1 MRPDP
6 RKALSSRRTLAA
18 AAVAFLA
25 AATVAA
31 CSAPGGSS
39 SAASGGGSSSA
50 KSPIIVAVTGQ
61 NSGAEYAPGPA
72 SAYNQQKAII
82 DAWNAAGGID
92 GHPLEMKFFDTQS
105 SAATA
110 ATLVPQIKSSGA
122 KVAMVCCFPAEVGAI
137 TAGLASSGPLTFI
150 IPPPV
155 PTPANSFIFDA
166 TPPPSAGVTATA
178 KFIGLKGWKNI
189 ALITDTTPE
198 GLAGPAIIAD
208 GKQYGYTVTTHQ
220 VFDTSATSVST
231 QVSKIAAAKPDAIV
245 LYSTGPQVA
254 TVFNGLLAAGLKNT
268 PVVMEMGNL
277 NLTNMASYVNAFPN
291 YVYVPADK
299 YLASQAALTGTQD
312 TVLKAFLKE
321 EGFTGTQND
330 NVAGLALDN
339 YAVFVNALTKL
350 GVNASES
357 ALKNYVQNLK
367 DFQGIDGT
375 YNFSASDHHGVSGND
390 MAFVQI
396 VVNGKAL
403 STKLVANSGITQL
416 VS

>member
-1 MRPDP
+1 MRVTLRS
-6 RKALSSRRTLAA
+6 RKGLAA
-18 AAVAFLA
+18 AAVALLA
-25 AATVAA
+25 VTVAA
-31 CSAPGGSS
+31 CSAPGGNGDTGASGGSSASS
-39 SAASGGGSSSA
+39 SAGA
-50 KSPIIVAVTGQ
+50 KSPVIVAVTGQ

-92 GHPLEMKFFDTQS
+92 GHPLQMKFFDTQS

-122 KVAMVCCFPAEVGAI
+122 KVAMVCCFPNEVAAI
-137 TAGLASSGPLTFI
+137 TAGLSSSGPLTFI

-155 PTPANSFIFDA
+155 PTPANSYIFDA
-166 TPPPSAGVTATA
+166 TPAPAAGVTATA

-198 GLAGPAIIAD
+198 GEAGPAIIAA

-254 TVFNGLLAAGLKNT
+254 TVFNGLLAAGLKDT
-268 PVVMEMGNL
+268 PVIMEMGNL
-277 NLTNMASYVNAFPN
+277 NLTNMASYVNAFPTS
-291 YVYVPADK
+291 VYVPADK
-299 YLASQAALTGTQD
+299 YVATESDLTGTQA
-312 TVLKAFLKE
+312 TVLKAFLAE

-339 YAVFVNALTKL
+339 YAVFANALQKA

-357 ALKNYVQNLK
+357 ALKDYVQGLTN
-367 DFQGIDGT
+367 FQGINGT
-375 YNFSASDHHGVSGND
+375 YNFSATDHHGVSGAD

-396 VVNGKAL
+396 IASGKTL
-403 STKLVANSGITQL
+403 STKLVANSGLTQL
-416 VS
+416 VP